1 MKDADVFELASRAG
15 IAIEWQDY
23 AGRPHS
29 VSLDTIRHILTAL
42 GLPCAGA
49 GDLAQSRAQLEI
61 TAPPPLIT
69 ATIHQPVTVPCA
81 GAASSRARIIYEDG
95 TAAERMAERTAHG
108 YVLPPIAQPGYHRI
122 EFAPGSALTLA
133 VAPGRCV
140 TTTDLTGKDRAWG
153 LAVQTYG
160 LRSPGDCGIGDM
172 SGVVAL
178 ARAAVALKAD
188 ALALSP
194 THALFSAD
202 PGHFGPYSPSNRLFY
217 NSLHADAAAVFGEE
231 RVATARSEAAAQVG
245 VQAGAQVGAQVGANQ
260 ETDLI
265 DWPRASHL
273 KMAMFRRLFEQ
284 CLGGEF
290 SNLQPNALADDFRE
304 FRSKNGAPLAA
315 HVLFETLHAA
325 RLRADARA
333 WNWQDWPPEWR
344 DPSGR
349 AVRDFAAA
357 HEHELLFHAFLQWLA
372 DRSFAGA
379 QKKAVDAGMRVGLIT
394 DLAVGMHVSGSAT
407 WSDQNGVLTGLQIGA
422 PPDLFNPVGQNW
434 GLTTF
439 SPRALVTGGYASFI
453 ATLRAAMRH
462 AGGVRIDHAMGLMR
476 LWVTPIGAQPSEGAY
491 LAYPLN
497 DLLRLTALESHRHRA
512 VLIGEDL
519 GTVPQGFREQL
530 SAAGIYGMNVLW
542 FERRGRAFRRP
553 RLWPTNV
560 AAMSS
565 THDLPTVA
573 GWWRG
578 HDIDVRARCGLV
590 SDPERERAARN
601 EDRIALR
608 RAFRSAKLASG
619 EPLSPERPAQAVDAT
634 IKFVAAAPS
643 HLTLLPLE
651 DALALE
657 EQPNLPGTIDQH
669 PNWRRRYDGAAA
681 NLLDRA
687 EVRQRLKPLA
697 ERQRK

>member
-1 MKDADVFELASRAG
+1 MKDADVFELASHAG

-23 AGRPHS
+23 AGRPHG
-29 VSLDTIRHILTAL
+29 VSLDTVRHILAAL
-42 GLPCAGA
+42 GLPCASA
-49 GDLAQSRAQLEI
+49 GDLAQSRAQLE
-61 TAPPPLIT
+61 TTVPSPLIA
-69 ATIHQPVTVPCA
+69 ATTHQPVTLPCA
-81 GAASSRARIIYEDG
+81 GATPSRLRIIHEDG
-95 TAAERMAERTAHG
+95 TIAEMSPERAANG

-122 EFAPGSALTLA
+122 ESTSDSALTLA
-133 VAPGRCV
+133 VAPERCV
-140 TTTDLTGKDRAWG
+140 TTTDLTGEDRAWG

-172 SGVVAL
+172 SGVVDL
-178 ARAAVALKAD
+178 ARAAAALKAD

-217 NSLHADAAAVFGEE
+217 NPLHADAAVVFGEE
-231 RVATARSEAAAQVG
+231 RAAKARSEAAAQFG
-245 VQAGAQVGAQVGANQ
+245 VQAGTNR

-265 DWPRASHL
+265 DWPRASRL

-284 CLGGEF
+284 CLVGEF
-290 SNLQPNALADDFRE
+290 SNRQANALADDFLE
-304 FRSKNGAPLAA
+304 FRSQSGAPLAA
-315 HVLFETLHAA
+315 HALFEALHAA
-325 RLRADARA
+325 RLRADAQA

-344 DPSGR
+344 NPSGR
-349 AVRDFAAA
+349 SVRDFAAA

-372 DRSFAGA
+372 DRSFADA
-379 QKKAVDAGMRVGLIT
+379 QKKAIDAGMRIGLIA

-407 WSDQNGVLTGLQIGA
+407 WSEQSGVLTGLQIGA

-476 LWVTPIGAQPSEGAY
+476 LWVTPIGAKPSEGAY
-491 LAYPLN
+491 LAYPLK

-519 GTVPQGFREQL
+519 GTVPPGFREQL
-530 SAAGIYGMNVLW
+530 SAAGIYGMDVLW
-542 FERRGRAFRRP
+542 FERRGRAFRRS

-560 AAMSS
+560 AAMTS

-578 HDIDVRARCGLV
+578 HDIDVRAQCGLAL
-590 SDPERERAARN
+590 DRERAARA
-601 EDRIALR
+601 EDRLALW
-608 RAFRSAKLASG
+608 RAFRSAKLANG
-619 EPLSPERPAQAVDAT
+619 EPPSPEHTQQAVDVT

-651 DALALE
+651 DALASE
-657 EQPNLPGTIDQH
+657 EQPNLPGTVDQH